1 MAWGSCENCAKL
13 AEDHDSFLANPYK
26 LFFYYIPYSAEMYVC
41 DTVGHHISA
50 GNISAATFAVTQG
63 EHSNSFN
70 IKKCYTK
77 SHFDFLLEK
86 KNKFNCYYNNSIFI
100 ICQYL
105 HMIIKRIGID
115 LGTTYTLVHLP
126 KRGIVINEPSV
137 VAISMTDKKI
147 LAVGNEAKD
156 MLGRTPDNIIA
167 LKPLK
172 DGVIADYRATE
183 AMLRYFI
190 NKSLGG
196 IRLFRPEVM
205 VAVPAGISSTER
217 RAVIDATI
225 AAGAKAAY
233 IIKEPVAAAIGADIP
248 IGSASG
254 HMIIDIGG
262 GTAEMAVISL
272 GGIVSSTSVR
282 VGGIRFDNAI
292 IDYIRR
298 KYNLSI
304 GERTAEEIKINIGSA
319 LYLENKL
326 TMEIRGRDIIS
337 GLPRSIMVTSND
349 VTESIQNELEAIIN
363 AVKKVLHDTPP
374 ELSSDIMDKGMV
386 LSGGSSLLRNIDQLL
401 SRTTGVPAYVAN
413 DALLCVAKGTGIALD
428 NLDSYKRSI
437 LATK

>member
-1 MAWGSCENCAKL
+1 M
-13 AEDHDSFLANPYK
+13 F
-26 LFFYYIPYSAEMYVC
+26 
-41 DTVGHHISA
+41 
-50 GNISAATFAVTQG
+50 
-63 EHSNSFN
+63 
-70 IKKCYTK
+70 
-77 SHFDFLLEK
+77 
-86 KNKFNCYYNNSIFI
+86 
-100 ICQYL
+100 
-105 HMIIKRIGID
+105 IKRIGID

-137 VAISMTDKKI
+137 VAISMADKKI

-156 MLGRTPDNIIA
+156 MLGRTPDTIIA

-172 DGVIADYRATE
+172 DGAIADYRTTE

-190 NKSLGG
+190 NKALGG
-196 IRLFRPEVM
+196 VRLFRPEVM

-272 GGIVSSTSVR
+272 GGIVSSSSVR
-282 VGGIRFDNAI
+282 VGGNKFDMAI
-292 IDYIRR
+292 LEYIRR
-298 KYNLSI
+298 KYNLAI
-304 GERTAEEIKINIGSA
+304 GERTSEDIKINIGSA
-319 LYLENKL
+319 LYLEDKL
-326 TMEIRGRDIIS
+326 TMEVRGRDMVS
-337 GLPRSIMVTSND
+337 GLPRTIIVTSND
-349 VTESIQNELEAIIN
+349 VTEAIQNELEAIVN
-363 AVKKVLHDTPP
+363 AAKKILHDTPP
-374 ELSSDIMDKGMV
+374 ELSADIMDKGMV

-401 SRTTGVPAYVAN
+401 SRTTGVPSYVAD
-413 DALLCVAKGTGIALD
+413 DALLCVAKGTGIALE